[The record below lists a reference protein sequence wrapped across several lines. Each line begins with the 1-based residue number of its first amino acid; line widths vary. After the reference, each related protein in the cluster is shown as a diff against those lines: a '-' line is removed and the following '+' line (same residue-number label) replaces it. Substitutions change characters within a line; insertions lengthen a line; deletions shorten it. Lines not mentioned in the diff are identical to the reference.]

1 MPKSFKGFTNPKYRW
16 LRNGKKIKRATK
28 RACTLIRKDRGKRL
42 SCRIK
47 LTPAA
52 GGTAIVVKT
61 KALKIPR

>member
-1 MPKSFKGFTNPKYRW
+1 MPRSFKGFTNPRYRW
-16 LRNGKKIKRATK
+16 LRNGKKITRATR
-28 RACTLIRKDRGKRL
+28 RAYTLTRKDRGRRI

-61 KALKIPR
+61 NALRNPR